1 MPFGIAITQLTQVLV
16 GDDFWAKSWAMSV
29 CSLYSRGAVSS
40 KNKFSVSSVDGRL
53 VGVQLASTLDSR
65 RQRIKVLWPI
75 PFWVANFCELR
86 GLMVKLSSNFC
97 FSWVVRTFRFLG
109 GFMTLLPKS
118 DYCLFTLTGH
128 ENFNR
133 CTCLDAYAV
142 KGNRCF
148 GTHNW
153 GAKGRTNVIGA
164 LLFGAVL
171 TVSLFQTNVNTGIFS
186 SWVIED
192 LIPKLPA
199 NSVVIMDNAS
209 FHKGMLM
216 KKAIEDAGHTLLYL
230 PPYSPD
236 LNPIEKKWAQAKAIR
251 RRVGGSIDN
260 LFKNH
265 VL

>member
-1 MPFGIAITQLTQVLV
+1 MFIDESGFAHDMP
-16 GDDFWAKSWAMSV
+16 
-29 CSLYSRGAVSS
+29 
-40 KNKFSVSSVDGRL
+40 RL
-53 VGVQLASTLDSR
+53 HG
-65 RQRIKVLWPI
+65 
-75 PFWVANFCELR
+75 
-86 GLMVKLSSNFC
+86 
-97 FSWVVRTFRFLG
+97 
-109 GFMTLLPKS
+109 
-118 DYCLFTLTGH
+118 
-128 ENFNR
+128 
-133 CTCLDAYAV
+133 YAV